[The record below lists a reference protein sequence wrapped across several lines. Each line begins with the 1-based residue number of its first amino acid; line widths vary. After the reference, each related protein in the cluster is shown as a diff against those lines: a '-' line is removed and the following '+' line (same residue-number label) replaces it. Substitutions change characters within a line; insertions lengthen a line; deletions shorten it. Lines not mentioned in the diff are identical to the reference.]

1 MFSSYAP
8 RVVDC
13 PLSEFASPWKY
24 HVLFTNLCLYAS
36 RSRCPEWCCCKQSNP
51 AIDYRKRLQQREIS
65 LLCNTSFSFS
75 FWSFERMQNSKP
87 AAVLPH
93 TPATE
98 LAQLS
103 SLAKTATMQMLHNL
117 QLHNLL
123 EQTKCSCLGCPSPKK
138 EVCMHDATVLLASSM
153 KICQLPENNHATWL
167 TVSVSV
173 CRLICDQPL
182 QETGHCIWPH

>member
-1 MFSSYAP
+1 
-8 RVVDC
+8 
-13 PLSEFASPWKY
+13 
-24 HVLFTNLCLYAS
+24 
-36 RSRCPEWCCCKQSNP
+36 
-51 AIDYRKRLQQREIS
+51 
-65 LLCNTSFSFS
+65 
-75 FWSFERMQNSKP
+75 MQNSKP
-87 AAVLPH
+87 AAALPH

-153 KICQLPENNHATWL
+153 KICQLPENNHAT
-167 TVSVSV
+167 
-173 CRLICDQPL
+173 
-182 QETGHCIWPH
+182 